1 MDTEYTIKAFKDTET
16 WRKWLIKNHSKTN
29 GLWMQVYKK
38 DSGIVSV
45 SYQEALEQ
53 ALCFGWIDG
62 QKKTY
67 DKLSYIQKFTPRRS
81 KSLWSKRNIELISKL
96 IKEGLMTP
104 AGLEEVTRAK
114 SDGRWDA
121 AYDKPSQMV
130 VPDYFLK
137 ELRKYPKALQF
148 FNTLNKTNTYA
159 IAWRLV
165 TAKTEQ
171 TRKRRQDKLLAM
183 LQAGKKIH

>member
-1 MDTEYTIKAFKDTET
+1 MNTEYAVKAFKDAQK
-16 WRKWLIKNHSKTN
+16 WREWLVKNHSKTN
-29 GLWMQVYKK
+29 GIWMRIYKK
-38 DSGIVSV
+38 DSETTSI

-67 DKLSYIQKFTPRRS
+67 DTHSFLQKFTPRRS

-96 IKEGLMTP
+96 TEAGLMAP
-104 AGLEEVTRAK
+104 AGLEEVAGAK

-130 VPDYFLK
+130 VPGYFLK
-137 ELRKYPKALQF
+137 ELRKHPKALQF
-148 FNTLNKTNTYA
+148 FKTLNKTNTYA

-171 TRKRRQDKLLAM
+171 TRQRRQDKILTM
-183 LQAGKKIH
+183 LQAGEKIH